1 VQVSAGPYLY
11 LLNLRASIFVRFV
24 FIKNRIG
31 PLFISSLLLCA
42 YMYIGQ
48 RANAFAGNAPFSL
61 CLNQHRMAAA
71 QTPEQLAAEFGP
83 RVQSIGQILPML
95 EPW

>member
-1 VQVSAGPYLY
+1 
-11 LLNLRASIFVRFV
+11 
-24 FIKNRIG
+24 
-31 PLFISSLLLCA
+31 
-42 YMYIGQ
+42 MYIGQ